1 MTGVYNYHPK
11 VENPTMSNN
20 IPQMRDEAL
29 QKPFF
34 FGGSQVPVNLGINQD
49 ISGTGLNKKS
59 KVKNNSQSKLSQKT
73 SINRSSNIL
82 MPRTL
87 PIKH

>member
-1 MTGVYNYHPK
+1 MTGVYNYNPK
-11 VENPTMSNN
+11 VNNPILSND

-49 ISGTGLNKKS
+49 ISGKGLNKKS
-59 KVKNNSQSKLSQKT
+59 KVKNTNQSKLSQKT
-73 SINRSSNIL
+73 SIDRSSNIL

-87 PIKH
+87 SSK

>member
-1 MTGVYNYHPK
+1 MTGIYNYHPK
-11 VENPTMSNN
+11 VNNPSLSNN
-20 IPQMRDEAL
+20 IPQMEDEAL

-49 ISGTGLNKKS
+49 ISGKGLNKKS
-59 KVKNNSQSKLSQKT
+59 KVKNTNQSKLSQKT
-73 SINRSSNIL
+73 SIDRSSNIL

-87 PIKH
+87 SSK